1 MHFILMYQVDDN
13 YVERRAEFRELHLKH
28 AQAAFDRGE
37 LVLAGA
43 LAEPVSG
50 AMLVFRGPTAE
61 TAEAFAKTDPY
72 VINGLVRQW
81 KVRKWNTVIGDG
93 AKVE

>member
-13 YVERRAEFRELHLKH
+13 YVERREEFRELHLKY
-28 AQAAFDRGE
+28 AQAAYDRGE

-43 LAEPVSG
+43 LAEPVTG
-50 AMLVFRGPTAE
+50 AMLVFRGPTEE
-61 TAEAFAKTDPY
+61 TAETFAKNDPY

-93 AKVE
+93 AKAG